1 MRETRAATIFLFCFL
16 TFLDR
21 KHLRVG
27 DDDDSNKSMDD
38 GNDSNKSMDDDNG
51 DDDVNVNDG
60 VADESDDAMT
70 STDTR
75 DDRKQDSFAPRSRK

>member
-27 DDDDSNKSMDD
+27 DDDD
-38 GNDSNKSMDDDNG
+38 DSNKSMDDDNG
-51 DDDVNVNDG
+51 DDDVVVNDG
-60 VADESDDAMT
+60 VADEKRR
-70 STDTR
+70 R
-75 DDRKQDSFAPRSRK
+75 DDFNRYQR